1 MQTEKDIT
9 VILANGTFPS
19 APRPLGIL
27 QNAARVV
34 CCDGA
39 AMACLNFGRTPDVV
53 IGDLD
58 SIPQETRERLKDV
71 IVHVTEQDTN
81 DRSKAFRFCM
91 EHGWKDIVILGATGK
106 REDHTLGN
114 ISLLVDFSLRMPNI
128 TMVTD
133 DGEFMVMRRPGLCQC
148 RKGQQISI
156 FAVEPD
162 THIESTGL
170 KYPLNG
176 LAPNRWWQA
185 TLNEALEDS
194 FALQFPDNHPLLIYK
209 AE

>member
-19 APRPLGIL
+19 ALRPLGIL

-81 DRSKAFRFCM
+81 DLNKAFRYCLRRQWM
-91 EHGWKDIVILGATGK
+91 NVIILGATGK

-114 ISLLVDFSLRMPNI
+114 ISLLVDFAEKAPGSS
-128 TMVTD
+128 MVTD
-133 DGEFMVMRRPGLCQC
+133 DGEFIVMRQSGSCDC
-148 RKGQQISI
+148 RAGQQISI

-176 LAPNRWWQA
+176 LAPTRWWQA

-194 FALQFPDNHPLLIYK
+194 FTLQFPDNHPLLIYK
-209 AE
+209 AD